1 MDSPVIIHRLNL
13 FGIPD
18 GKMAGDVARVRKIL
32 ARLVE
37 AESLSLVE
45 LQTARDIVK
54 ISGDVRA
61 EAYLFLA
68 AMFLSLHGGNTFLR
82 PEKGQTLLEAGGY
95 LDPPEEGEY
104 ANADYRAD
112 VQGCWPDAVQAA
124 ESFQGGE
131 IVLKRSDAAGAC
143 WFF

>member
-37 AESLSLVE
+37 AESLSLAE
-45 LQTARDIVK
+45 LQTARDIAK
-54 ISGDVRA
+54 MSGDVRA

-82 PEKGQTLLEAGGY
+82 PEKGPALLEAGDRRLTGPTAPPQGLY
-95 LDPPEEGEY
+95 LTRVWYDGPAGEMM
-104 ANADYRAD
+104 R
-112 VQGCWPDAVQAA
+112 
-124 ESFQGGE
+124 
-131 IVLKRSDAAGAC
+131 
-143 WFF
+143 